1 MADIA
6 DDADELNALH
16 LAASLAA
23 QKQKAVFLRPK
34 GFCHY
39 CEEAIPKDA
48 SNQNFCD
55 EHCRDDFEKYVLK
68 SKGR

>member
-1 MADIA
+1 MSDF
-6 DDADELNALH
+6 ADEAEAINQLH
-16 LAASLAA
+16 LENSLAA
-23 QKQKAVFLRPK
+23 AKQKAVFLKPK

-55 EHCRDDFEKYVLK
+55 AYCRDDYSKYVI
-68 SKGR
+68 GRR

>member
-1 MADIA
+1 MADQL
-6 DDADELNALH
+6 DDADAINQLH
-16 LAASLAA
+16 LEASLAA

-48 SNQNFCD
+48 TNQKFCD
-55 EHCRDDFEKYVLK
+55 EYCCADYQKYVI
-68 SKGR
+68 GRR